1 MKDTNTPKCEMHEAL
16 VSYLYDEAT
25 PDETA
30 RVKAHLK
37 SCSSCSEELTAF
49 QRVRGMLQ
57 SWELED
63 VPMMRIS
70 IDPAPKRST
79 LVQLKDLFLAL
90 PLWTQSLG
98 AIATAMLVLA
108 LLGTEVHVG
117 KDGFALRMSLFQ
129 RDQPINS
136 GISQAQME
144 AFVSQLVAEKQNQ
157 QTTDLLRKIADIQ
170 ASQDSSSSD
179 LAKLAARIKEQHVKI
194 EGLERDID
202 RREGLSLTDL
212 LLNGDSDRSGSTS
225 GTGAG
230 Q

>member
-1 MKDTNTPKCEMHEAL
+1 MKDTNTPKCQMHEAL

-30 RVKAHLK
+30 RMKEHLGT
-37 SCSSCSEELTAF
+37 CSSCSEELSSF

-63 VPMMRIS
+63 VPVLRIS
-70 IDPAPKRST
+70 TRQEPKRST
-79 LVQLKDLFLAL
+79 LHQLKDLFVAL
-90 PLWTQSLG
+90 PLWTRSLG

-108 LLGTEVHVG
+108 VLGTEIHIG
-117 KDGFALRMSLFQ
+117 RDGFALRMSLFQ
-129 RDQPINS
+129 KEKPS
-136 GISQAQME
+136 GREISQAQIE
-144 AFVSQLVAEKQNQ
+144 SLVNQLIAEKQNQ
-157 QTTDLLRKIADIQ
+157 QTADLLHKISDIQ
-170 ASQDSSSSD
+170 ATQDSNLSD
-179 LAKLAARIKEQHVKI
+179 LAKLAARLKEQHVKI

-212 LLNGDSDRSGSTS
+212 LLNGDSDHSGS